1 VTIGS
6 ERPFSSFGPG
16 IDAYPPTRFRIAGL
30 WLPRPVVA
38 ARIATRFDSMMA
50 EGLVEEVRRLAKSP
64 TGLSRTARQALGYRE
79 ILAHLEQEQDT
90 NLDDNVAQAVRRT
103 RAFARRQRVW
113 WRRDPRITWFGASEN
128 PLAVMPALLRD
139 WTNA

>member
-1 VTIGS
+1 
-6 ERPFSSFGPG
+6 
-16 IDAYPPTRFRIAGL
+16 
-30 WLPRPVVA
+30 
-38 ARIATRFDSMMA
+38 MMA

-90 NLDDNVAQAVRRT
+90 DLDDNVAQAVRRT